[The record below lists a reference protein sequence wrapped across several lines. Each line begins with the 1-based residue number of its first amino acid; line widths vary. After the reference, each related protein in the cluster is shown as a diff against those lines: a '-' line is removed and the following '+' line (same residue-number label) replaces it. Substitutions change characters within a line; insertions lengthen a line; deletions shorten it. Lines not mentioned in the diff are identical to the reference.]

1 LHGKSPL
8 VGPPNNK
15 KPERT
20 PTLQMTPIYFDHN
33 ATTRVDDAVMEAMLP
48 YFQQEFG
55 NPSSR
60 HAYGIVARRAINKAR
75 EQVAAAVGV
84 QPTQVIFTS
93 GGSEANNLFIRGTA
107 DVLKP
112 ANIFI
117 SAIEH
122 PCILQ
127 PTLELS
133 RRTSERWTMQR
144 LAVDNLGQ
152 INVTAAEKAM
162 AQQKPDL
169 VSVMLANNE
178 TGVIQDI
185 THIAEIARSHDAWIH
200 TDAVQGLG
208 KIPVDF
214 TSLKVHAMTLSAHK
228 IYGPKGAAALI
239 VDKRLLLK
247 PLIYGGGHENGMRS
261 GTENVPAIVG
271 FGVACELA
279 KTREAETAKHVQKL
293 REHLEQGLIEM
304 GAEIFGLGA
313 TRIPNTCYFAL
324 PDIEGDTLVVRLDK
338 AGFAVASGA
347 ACSSVNPGQ
356 SHVLEAMGIAPML
369 ARCAVRVSLGRSN
382 TLAEVDDF
390 LKATRQIVEA
400 LRQMN
405 GITF

>member
-1 LHGKSPL
+1 MNP
-8 VGPPNNK
+8 V
-15 KPERT
+15 
-20 PTLQMTPIYFDHN
+20 YFDHN
-33 ATTRVDDAVMEAMLP
+33 ATTRVDDAVMAAMLP
-48 YFQQEFG
+48 YCQQEFG

-60 HAYGIVARRAINKAR
+60 HAYGTVARRAINKAR

-84 QPTQVIFTS
+84 QPVQVIFTS
-93 GGSEANNLFIRGTA
+93 GGSEANNLFIRGAA
-107 DVLKP
+107 DSQKP
-112 ANIFI
+112 GNIAI

-127 PTLELS
+127 PTLELA
-133 RRTSERWTMQR
+133 RRTSETWTMQR
-144 LAVDNLGQ
+144 LAVDGQ
-152 INVTAAEKAM
+152 GRVDIKAAENTM
-162 AQQKPDL
+162 AKQSPNL

-178 TGVIQDI
+178 TGVIQDVAY
-185 THIAEIARSHDAWIH
+185 IAEIARSHDAWMH

-208 KIPVDF
+208 KIPVNF
-214 TSLKVHAMTLSAHK
+214 SSLKVHAMTLSGHK

-247 PLIYGGGHENGMRS
+247 PLIFGGGHENGMRS

-279 KTREAETAKHVQKL
+279 KLREAETAKHVQQL

-304 GAEIFGLGA
+304 GAEIFGRDA
-313 TRIPNTCYFAL
+313 ARIPNTCYFAI
-324 PDIEGDTLVVRLDK
+324 PDVEGDTLVVRLDK

-356 SHVLEAMGIAPML
+356 SHVLDAMHVSPML

-382 TLAEVDDF
+382 TVAEVDEF

>member
-1 LHGKSPL
+1 MNP
-8 VGPPNNK
+8 V
-15 KPERT
+15 
-20 PTLQMTPIYFDHN
+20 YFDHN

-48 YFQQEFG
+48 FFQQEFG

-60 HAYGIVARRAINKAR
+60 HAYGTVARRAINKAR
-75 EQVAAAVGV
+75 EQVAAAIGV
-84 QPTQVIFTS
+84 QPVQVIFTS

-107 DVLKP
+107 DSLKP
-112 ANIFI
+112 GNIFI

-127 PTLELS
+127 PTLELA
-133 RRTSERWTMQR
+133 RRTSETWAMQR
-144 LAVDNLGQ
+144 LAVDSQGRVD
-152 INVTAAEKAM
+152 IKAAENTM
-162 AQQKPDL
+162 AKQIPNL

-178 TGVIQDI
+178 TGVIQDVAYL
-185 THIAEIARSHDAWIH
+185 AEIARSHNAWIH

-208 KIPVDF
+208 KIPVNF
-214 TSLKVHAMTLSAHK
+214 SSLKVHAMTLSAHK

-247 PLIYGGGHENGMRS
+247 PLIFGGGHENGMRS

-279 KTREAETAKHVQKL
+279 KLREAETAKHVQLL
-293 REHLEQGLIEM
+293 REHLEQGLLEM
-304 GAEIFGLGA
+304 GAEIFGQNA
-313 TRIPNTCYFAL
+313 ARIPNTCYFAI
-324 PDIEGDTLVVRLDK
+324 PDVEGDTLVVRLDK

-356 SHVLEAMGIAPML
+356 SHVLQAMDVSPML

-390 LKATRQIVEA
+390 LKATRHTIES
-400 LRQMN
+400 LRQLD
-405 GITF
+405 GLTF